1 MPGRAGTKAQIN
13 GAGGGDRQLEPK
25 RMRPTVE
32 PGKQNSELKNR
43 KATPG
48 RRGNSWGRGKL
59 KPTQGPW
66 RSCLGP
72 GSKPGAREEGP
83 AAAGDPWTQ
92 GRRAWGGV
100 VRKTWFKTLLCPSHP
115 VGGGEPQLGLD
126 FLQGN
131 KGIKMTASLGS
142 VRSAPG

>member
-25 RMRPTVE
+25 RMRLTVE

-92 GRRAWGGV
+92 GRRAWGGGCQEDLV
-100 VRKTWFKTLLCPSHP
+100 QNLALPQPS
-115 VGGGEPQLGLD
+115 GGGGR
-126 FLQGN
+126 G
-131 KGIKMTASLGS
+131 ASAGS
-142 VRSAPG
+142 